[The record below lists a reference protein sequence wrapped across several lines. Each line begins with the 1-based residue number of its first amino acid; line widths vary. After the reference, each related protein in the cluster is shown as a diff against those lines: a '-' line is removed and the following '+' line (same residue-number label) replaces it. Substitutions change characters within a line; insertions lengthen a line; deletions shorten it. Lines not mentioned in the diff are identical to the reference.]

1 MQNHSCLQI
10 GGVSGE
16 RVKPEQVL
24 RHCRVWLYA
33 LQLVMVTER
42 PGQNCAYESPGIRK
56 EETDGCL

>member
-10 GGVSGE
+10 GGVSEE

-33 LQLVMVTER
+33 LQLVWFRRDQDRTVRMKARE
-42 PGQNCAYESPGIRK
+42 
-56 EETDGCL
+56 

>member
-24 RHCRVWLYA
+24 RYA
-33 LQLVMVTER
+33 LQLVMVPER